1 MRLRPPS
8 EQALLPRISERRAE
22 VRAHNETAFLEAY
35 RSTIKAEAQ
44 VLEAKPLQN
53 IPRSQSQL
61 LMEDSEYRRARR
73 RQKEQLHAL
82 RCELHEEKAKR
93 RVLEASA
100 SEALLP
106 VRHRVRVKEVRLEP
120 VEFSHKTNAPSGE
133 PVSERSSMPRARRS
147 SHRHHDQLDTCSVHQ
162 RSNACEA
169 PAVRFGRRAV
179 LTKMVKSSDISSE
192 VLARA
197 PIDAALALM
206 YRPNVRV
213 QNGSVPRALG

>member
-1 MRLRPPS
+1 MRLRPPSSS

-22 VRAHNETAFLEAY
+22 VRVHNETTFLEAY

-44 VLEAKPLQN
+44 VLEARPLQN

-82 RCELHEEKAKR
+82 RYELHEEKAKR

-100 SEALLP
+100 SEGLLP
-106 VRHRVRVKEVRLEP
+106 VRHRVRMQEVPLE
-120 VEFSHKTNAPSGE
+120 PSGE
-133 PVSERSSMPRARRS
+133 PASERSSMPRARRS
-147 SHRHHDQLDTCSVHQ
+147 SHRHHGHLDTWSAHQ

-179 LTKMVKSSDISSE
+179 LTKMVKSADISSE